1 MEDEDGV
8 NWIDEEEFKLTTQPE
23 SLEHGNLGL
32 FLKSIPVLLKHLD
45 DLLSHPAKSAVCVPF
60 VGFSISFKYGQVQK
74 CLPLGCILREWKKGR
89 LVEACP
95 HCGGPLYVYRS
106 YARLLEGGKQEWSG
120 TCPFCETETHGSEP
134 DRVTR
139 YRNEMAR
146 ALENWKRD
154 SSLN

>member
-1 MEDEDGV
+1 MEDDGFNRV
-8 NWIDEEEFKLTTQPE
+8 DVDAFN
-23 SLEHGNLGL
+23 GNLGL

-60 VGFSISFKYGQVQK
+60 VEFDISFKYGRVRK
-74 CLPLGCILREWKKGR
+74 SLPIGCILREWKKGR

-106 YARLLEGGKQEWSG
+106 FARFLEGGWQQWSG
-120 TCPFCETETHGSEP
+120 TCPFCETETHGNDP